1 MTHNMKTKQLFFL
14 FSFLFFLKANAQQS
28 LNTAGGD
35 ATGSNGKISYTI
47 GQIDYVSVTGST
59 GSVSQGVQQP
69 FEIFT
74 LGTDDFPTI
83 ILQAI
88 VYPNPTTSNINL
100 IIENYSIDNLRY
112 NLYDI
117 QGRSIFSQKITHQET
132 NITLEKLQSANYFLQ
147 VLDNNKTLKTF
158 KIIKN

>member
-28 LNTAGGD
+28 LNAAGGD

-47 GQIDYVSVTGST
+47 GQIDYVSATGSN

-88 VYPNPTTSNINL
+88 VYPNPTSSNINL
-100 IIENYSIDNLRY
+100 IIENYSIDNLHY

-117 QGRSIFSQKITHQET
+117 QGRSIANQKITQQGT
-132 NITLEKLQSANYFLQ
+132 NITMENLQSANYFLQ
-147 VLDNNKTLKTF
+147 VFDNNKTLKTF